1 MRKLLLMLAAICASH
16 TVHAQSTQ
24 SSSSTTLTAVVE
36 SACKVEATSS
46 IQFGTYDPVNINR
59 TLPAR
64 AQGTVSVQCSN
75 GSTNVKMALSQGQ
88 NASPS
93 SSCAVPL
100 RRMRSPQNNFLTY
113 RIYQDNSENIV
124 WGCAEETSKTLP
136 TFSSLSRITV
146 PTFGFVEAGQDV
158 SQGVYTDTVEVYVT
172 F

>member
-1 MRKLLLMLAAICASH
+1 MRKLLLALGVICVSS
-16 TVHAQSTQ
+16 TVAAQSTQ

-36 SACKVEATSS
+36 TACKVESTSS
-46 IQFGTYDPVNINR
+46 IQFGAYDPVNINR
-59 TLPAR
+59 SLPAR
-64 AQGTVSVQCSN
+64 AQGSVSVQCSN

-88 NASPS
+88 NATGS
-93 SSCAVPL
+93 SNCTIPQ

-113 RIYQDNSENIV
+113 RIYQDNGENIV
-124 WGCAEETSKTLP
+124 WGCADETSKTLP

-158 SQGVYTDTVEVYVT
+158 PQGIYNDTVEVVVT